1 MNNKK
6 LSSLS
11 TPRRALFAYYRWIM
25 VLVVLM
31 TVVFF
36 WLDPLLNGAPLSFY
50 RCAGFVGKVVVIIFG
65 TLAAFRRERKS
76 RTNDPNG
83 NAPSSIR

>member
-1 MNNKK
+1 MNSNN

-11 TPRRALFAYYRWIM
+11 TPRKALFAFCRWIM
-25 VLVVLM
+25 VFVVLM

-50 RCAGFVGKVVVIIFG
+50 RCAGFVGKVGVIIFG
-65 TLAAFRRERKS
+65 TLAAFRREQ
-76 RTNDPNG
+76 RTRGQVNSGHDETANP
-83 NAPSSIR
+83 